1 MKKTKTSTTVTVLI
15 ISLMLIFLQTIGAF
29 YSKSFALFSY
39 TSLIITNIF
48 SSFLKFISLNGID
61 ENLQRAQIV
70 SIILNSLTLPIL
82 DLVIINKASISTNT
96 QSPKIINIYIA
107 EVTTTIVS
115 VGLIFCSFI
124 DRQFIF
130 IALLSLLIIFGFLTH
145 IFERIISLDYYLSIF
160 FTVLTVIQT
169 TLLIKISLKILKNK
183 KRYPVLSPKKT

>member
-1 MKKTKTSTTVTVLI
+1 
-15 ISLMLIFLQTIGAF
+15 MLIFLQTIGAF

-48 SSFLKFISLNGID
+48 SSFFLKFISLNGID

-70 SIILNSLTLPIL
+70 SIILNSLTLSIL
-82 DLVIINKASISTNT
+82 DLVIINKASISTNI

-115 VGLIFCSFI
+115 IGLIFCSFI

-145 IFERIISLDYYLSIF
+145 IFEE
-160 FTVLTVIQT
+160 
-169 TLLIKISLKILKNK
+169 
-183 KRYPVLSPKKT
+183 